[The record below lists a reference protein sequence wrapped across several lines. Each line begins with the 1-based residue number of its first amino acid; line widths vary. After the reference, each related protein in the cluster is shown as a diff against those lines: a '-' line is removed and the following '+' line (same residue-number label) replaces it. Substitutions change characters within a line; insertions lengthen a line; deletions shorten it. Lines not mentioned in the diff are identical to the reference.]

1 MKQQRH
7 QASVTA
13 FFDMLRLRKLP
24 TCIKVDGTLGCK
36 RPYVET
42 GNPSLDPWLLTSNG
56 CESYCFASEVSTYLL
71 EIPNNSPRDHVIQ
84 IKRQN
89 RPRHQ
94 KMQTDGRPSKNRSAL
109 RILL

>member
-24 TCIKVDGTLGCK
+24 TCIKVDGPLGLQ
-36 RPYVET
+36 RPYVES

-56 CESYCFASEVSTYLL
+56 RESYCFASEVSTYLL
-71 EIPNNSPRDHVIQ
+71 EIPNKFAKAIGSARD
-84 IKRQN
+84 
-89 RPRHQ
+89 
-94 KMQTDGRPSKNRSAL
+94 SKAKKYGPFGQSG
-109 RILL
+109 